1 MIGPNDLKYYVISDS
16 SQKYDEIN
24 QRIIKFTKL
33 YFFTMKNH
41 SYQISQIENKINEYN
56 VNGEVKIK
64 QLLENQQNIIKE
76 LIKLIN
82 NFLLEKR
89 NNEVVKKLEDQMK
102 MDKFEK
108 MEKIEKIDINENNL
122 PLKIKNIITH
132 NNVHSFVPSH
142 YSLVKSGYNKNSF
155 NVKERISINNSIE
168 NTKNPS
174 ANESIRS
181 NYNKSTDDRISN
193 KKILNQKKIIPLNV
207 IAPKSGVEFNG
218 ALSFLNIKSSKQK
231 GKKKIFRKFL
241 NKDMNHTGNN
251 TTKPAKK
258 KIFKSMSTS
267 EVTSSNK
274 PNLINKSNLYLKI
287 NNINNKSNNH
297 YNPHYYNMNNN
308 YTIDEEKNDDIEK
321 VPSIKQTINERQI
334 SISSNNANDNYGNL
348 PHIFTKRK
356 KRIKYRSCSGGRVL
370 CTEREIKRSMVR
382 VKSAKEIPLKTDF
395 FLHTNSSFPPY
406 TLTNYSTD
414 KVDIPFNRRCNSTL
428 NFFTGQ
434 YNFRIG
440 ENKSL
445 KKFENEIFS
454 APYINNG
461 KRIIPTKVTKGVLNS
476 SYKILN
482 KYEQK
487 RFKNNFG

>member
-24 QRIIKFTKL
+24 QVIIKFTKL

-76 LIKLIN
+76 LIKIIN
-82 NFLLEKR
+82 NFLLEKK

-102 MDKFEK
+102 MDKFD
-108 MEKIEKIDINENNL
+108 KIEKKDINENNL
-122 PLKIKNIITH
+122 PLKIKNIITN
-132 NNVHSFVPSH
+132 NNVHCFVPSH
-142 YSLVKSGYNKNSF
+142 YSLVKSCYNKN
-155 NVKERISINNSIE
+155 NPNNIKERININNSIE
-168 NTKNPS
+168 NAKNPS
-174 ANESIRS
+174 TNETIRS
-181 NYNKSTDDRISN
+181 NLTKSTDDRIN
-193 KKILNQKKIIPLNV
+193 KKKVINQKKIIPLNV

-241 NKDMNHTGNN
+241 NKDMSHTGNN

-258 KIFKSMSTS
+258 KLFKSMSTS

-274 PNLINKSNLYLKI
+274 PNTINKNSLSLKI
-287 NNINNKSNNH
+287 NNINNNANNH

-308 YTIDEEKNDDIEK
+308 YTIDEEKNDDDIEK
-321 VPSIKQTINERQI
+321 IPSIKQTINERLI
-334 SISSNNANDNYGNL
+334 SISSYNANDNYGNL
-348 PHIFTKRK
+348 PPIFTKRK
-356 KRIKYRSCSGGRVL
+356 KRIKYRSSSGGRVL
-370 CTEREIKRSMVR
+370 STEKEIKRSMVR
-382 VKSAKEIPLKTDF
+382 VRSAKEIPLKTDF
-395 FLHTNSSFPPY
+395 FLHTNSSFPHY
-406 TLTNYSTD
+406 TLTNYSTYKID
-414 KVDIPFNRRCNSTL
+414 FPFNRRSNSTI
-428 NFFTGQ
+428 NFFTGN
-434 YNFRIG
+434 NFRIR

-487 RFKNNFG
+487 RFRNNFG

>member
-274 PNLINKSNLYLKI
+274 PNIISKSNLYLKI
-287 NNINNKSNNH
+287 NNINNKANNH

-414 KVDIPFNRRCNSTL
+414 KVDFPFNRRCNSTL

-434 YNFRIG
+434 HNFRIG
-440 ENKSL
+440 ESKSL